1 MVVSRTSV
9 RVVVPLVLAVATLTL
24 AAALSGPR
32 SPRTADR
39 RRDTPPRSEAA
50 AHALAAYGRLPLRFE
65 PNRGQAAS
73 DVKYLTRA
81 ERYTVFLTERSA
93 VFAFKGNTP
102 GTAAAI
108 KLTFAD
114 ADRAPR
120 RAAGTALPGRSHYL
134 KGSAAS
140 WRTNVPQYADVR
152 YEAVY
157 PGVDVVFHG
166 RQRAFEYD
174 FVVAPGADPR
184 AIRLAIAG
192 AETIRLDGGDL
203 VLQAGGVELRQRKPE
218 IYQDSPAG
226 RQTIDGSYQLLPD
239 GAVGFEIA
247 AYDASRP
254 LTIDPVVV
262 YSSYLGGGSSGIF
275 GGDQGWSIAVDA
287 DGAAYLTGMAWAA
300 DFPVTPGAVQTTR
313 SGESDAFVA
322 KVSPDGSTLLYSTV
336 LGGSSHENYF
346 VGGAVAVDGA
356 GNAYVTGETLSDDF
370 PTTPGAFRRTGGTV
384 FAAKINPSGSALV
397 YSTLIGNGRGHAIAV
412 DAFGQAY
419 LTGLRHDRAFPTR
432 NPLMATLADH
442 GAFVLK
448 LNASGSDLVF
458 STYLGGSAGFGE
470 SEFDEDQGTAIAV
483 DPAGHVYVGGRA
495 LSRDFPV
502 VNAAQP
508 QHGGA
513 TLDAFVAR
521 IDASGQ
527 FLHFLTYL
535 GGSGRDMVTGI
546 AVGLDF
552 TVHVAGA
559 TASAN
564 FPSVN
569 PLPVG
574 PPDLLDAF
582 VTRLSATG
590 SAILF
595 STRIGGPNLD
605 SAGGIALDQQGAIFV
620 VGSTDGGFPQV
631 RPLPP
636 AFGTALGGD
645 AFVMKLARG
654 GSPILYSTY
663 LGGDGL
669 EWGAGIA
676 LDRAGS
682 AYVTG
687 STFMLGS
694 TGTFPIVGG
703 FQPVAG
709 GGIDAYVAKIVDDS
723 GTCPDE
729 ITSRVLVTRFG
740 QQRLFLTPVLFEW
753 VVLTN
758 VSPDPIAGPLALAV
772 TDLQNAAYIGSSR
785 TTTCLGEPRTP
796 YGVVPIF
803 GDAVLA
809 PGESALT
816 GVWLYQSQAG
826 AVTYSTRVLSA
837 VPLQ

>member
-1 MVVSRTSV
+1 MTVSQTSV
-9 RVVVPLVLAVATLTL
+9 RVAVPLAVAVASLTL

-32 SPRTADR
+32 PPRTADR
-39 RRDTPPRSEAA
+39 RGNAPPPPAA
-50 AHALAAYGRLPLRFE
+50 AANALAAYGRLPLRFE
-65 PNRGQAAS
+65 PNQGQAAS
-73 DVKYLTRA
+73 EVRYLTRA

-102 GTAAAI
+102 GSAAAI
-108 KLTFAD
+108 SLTFAH

-120 RAAGTALPGRSHYL
+120 SAVGTVLPGRSHYL

-140 WRTNVPQYADVR
+140 WRTNVPQFADVR

-157 PGVDVVFHG
+157 PGIDLVFHG
-166 RQRAFEYD
+166 RQQAFEYD
-174 FVVAPGADPR
+174 FVVAPGANPR
-184 AIRLAIAG
+184 AIRLAITG
-192 AETIRLDGGDL
+192 ADAIRLDGGDL

-226 RQTIDGSYQLLPD
+226 RRPIDGGYRLLPN
-239 GAVGFEIA
+239 GRVGFEVA

-254 LTIDPVVV
+254 LVIDPVVV
-262 YSSYLGGGSSGIF
+262 YSSYLGGGSSGVF
-275 GGDQGWSIAVDA
+275 GGDQGWGIAVDA
-287 DGAAYLTGMAWAA
+287 EGAAYLTGMAWAA
-300 DFPVTPGAVQTTR
+300 DFPVTPGALQTTR
-313 SGESDAFVA
+313 AGESDAFVA
-322 KVSPDGSTLLYSTV
+322 KVSADGSTLLYCTV

-346 VGGAVAVDGA
+346 VGGSIAVDGG

-370 PTTPGAFRRTGGTV
+370 PTTPGAFRRTGGMV
-384 FAAKINPSGSALV
+384 FVAKINPSGSAFV
-397 YSTLIGNGRGHAIAV
+397 YSTLIGNGRSHAIAV
-412 DAFGQAY
+412 DPAGQVY
-419 LTGLRHDRAFPTR
+419 LTGLRLDRAFPTR

-458 STYLGGSAGFGE
+458 STYLGGTAGFGD

-535 GGSGRDMVTGI
+535 GGNGRDMVTGI

-552 TVHVAGA
+552 TIHVSGA
-559 TASAN
+559 TGSSN
-564 FPSVN
+564 FPLVN
-569 PLPVG
+569 PLPVE
-574 PPDLLDAF
+574 PPNVFDAF
-582 VTRLSATG
+582 VTRLSASG

-595 STRIGGPNLD
+595 STRIGGPNTD
-605 SAGGIALDQQGAIFV
+605 SAGRIALDQQGNIFV
-620 VGSTDGGFPQV
+620 VGSTEGGFPLV
-631 RPLPP
+631 RSLPP
-636 AFGTALGGD
+636 AFGTGLGGD
-645 AFVMKLARG
+645 AFIMKVARG
-654 GSPILYSTY
+654 GTSILYSTY

-669 EWGAGIA
+669 EWGADIA
-676 LDRAGS
+676 VDRAGS

-694 TGTFPIVGG
+694 AATFPIVGG
-703 FQPVAG
+703 FQPTIG
-709 GGIDAYVAKIVDDS
+709 GGIDAFVAKIGDDS
-723 GTCPDE
+723 GACPEE
-729 ITSRVLVTRFG
+729 ITGGVLVTRFG
-740 QQRLFLTPVLFEW
+740 QQRLFLTPILFEW

-758 VSPDPIAGPLALAV
+758 VSAEPMAGPLALAV
-772 TDLQNAAYIGSSR
+772 TDLQNAAYIGSPR
-785 TTTCLGEPRTP
+785 TTTCLGEPHTP

-803 GDAVLA
+803 GDAILA

-816 GVWLYQSQAG
+816 GVWLYQQSQA
-826 AVTYSTRVLSA
+826 AVTYSTRVLA
-837 VPLQ
+837 AAPLR